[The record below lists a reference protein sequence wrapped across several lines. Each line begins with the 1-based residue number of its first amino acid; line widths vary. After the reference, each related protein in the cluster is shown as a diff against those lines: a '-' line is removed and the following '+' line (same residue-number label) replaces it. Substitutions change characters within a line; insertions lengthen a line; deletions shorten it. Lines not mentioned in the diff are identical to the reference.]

1 MDPNI
6 KLLVEELVKQ
16 MWDQVREEICE
27 GFSMHNATINM
38 HFSEFESAEHQR
50 EQRVAAL
57 ESVASSFNK
66 CLSTWKPKVDASLT
80 FVKLELSKLNSFFD
94 REAKS
99 STMPAQV
106 WSTSGR
112 VDGRTTTC
120 HRQRQWPHWAP
131 RWTLPPELWV

>member
-1 MDPNI
+1 
-6 KLLVEELVKQ
+6 
-16 MWDQVREEICE
+16 
-27 GFSMHNATINM
+27 MHNATINM

-66 CLSTWKPKVDASLT
+66 CLSTWKPEVDASLT

-99 STMPAQV
+99 STMPKCGV
-106 WSTSGR
+106 LPVGSTDVPQPATVNVNGPIGHR
-112 VDGRTTTC
+112 VEHF
-120 HRQRQWPHWAP
+120 HRNCGSRQLH
-131 RWTLPPELWV
+131 T